1 MSKETE
7 MILEALKDLQG
18 GMTELKQEMSTTKT
32 ELQGEIGSLKKEMSD
47 TRTELQGE
55 IGLLKKE
62 MTLVKDDITS
72 MKGDISSLKN
82 ETTLMKSEMTSLKNQ
97 TKSIKVILENVTNRH
112 LKTIA
117 EGHCDLSRKLDE
129 AIKGNVDE
137 EQLLVRVGLLED
149 DVRLLKEKVNTI
161 A

>member
-7 MILEALKDLQG
+7 MILEAIKNVQGEIGSLK
-18 GMTELKQEMSTTKT
+18 KEMSTTRT
-32 ELQGEIGSLKKEMSD
+32 ELQGEIGSLKKEM
-47 TRTELQGE
+47 
-55 IGLLKKE
+55 
-62 MTLVKDDITS
+62 TLVKDDITS
-72 MKGDISSLKN
+72 VKGDISSLKN
-82 ETTLMKSEMTSLKNQ
+82 ETTLMKGEMTSMKNEMTLLKNQ

>member
-32 ELQGEIGSLKKEMSD
+32 ELQKEIASTRTELQKEMS
-47 TRTELQGE
+47 TTKTELQGE
-55 IGLLKKE
+55 IAELKQEMSTTKTELQSEIGLLKDE
-62 MTLVKDDITS
+62 MSD
-72 MKGDISSLKN
+72 LKN
-82 ETTLMKSEMTSLKNQ
+82 EVTSV
-97 TKSIKVILENVTNRH
+97 KVTLENVMNRH

>member
-32 ELQGEIGSLKKEMSD
+32 ELQKEIASTRTELQKEMS
-47 TRTELQGE
+47 TTKTELQGE
-55 IGLLKKE
+55 IAELKQEMSTTKTELQSEIGLLKDE
-62 MTLVKDDITS
+62 MSD
-72 MKGDISSLKN
+72 LKN
-82 ETTLMKSEMTSLKNQ
+82 EVTSV
-97 TKSIKVILENVTNRH
+97 KVTLENVTNRH

>member
-32 ELQGEIGSLKKEMSD
+32 ELQKEIASTRTELQNEMS
-47 TRTELQGE
+47 TTKTELQGE
-55 IGLLKKE
+55 IAELKQEMSTTKTELQSEIGLLKDE
-62 MTLVKDDITS
+62 MSD
-72 MKGDISSLKN
+72 LKN
-82 ETTLMKSEMTSLKNQ
+82 EVTSV
-97 TKSIKVILENVTNRH
+97 KVTLENVTNRH

>member
-32 ELQGEIGSLKKEMSD
+32 ELQKEIASTRTELQKEMS
-47 TRTELQGE
+47 TTKTELQGE
-55 IGLLKKE
+55 IG
-62 MTLVKDDITS
+62 
-72 MKGDISSLKN
+72 SLKN

>member
-7 MILEALKDLQG
+7 MILEAIKNV
-18 GMTELKQEMSTTKT
+18 
-32 ELQGEIGSLKKEMSD
+32 QGEIGSLKKEMSD
-47 TRTELQGE
+47 TRTDLQGE
-55 IGLLKKE
+55 IGSLKKE

-82 ETTLMKSEMTSLKNQ
+82 ETTLMKGEMTSMKNEMTSLKNQ
-97 TKSIKVILENVTNRH
+97 TKSIKVTLENVTNRH

>member
-1 MSKETE
+1 MSTTKTE
-7 MILEALKDLQG
+7 LQG
-18 GMTELKQEMSTTKT
+18 EIAELKQEMSTTKT
-32 ELQGEIGSLKKEMSD
+32 ELQS
-47 TRTELQGE
+47 E
-55 IGLLKKE
+55 IGLLKDE
-62 MTLVKDDITS
+62 MSD
-72 MKGDISSLKN
+72 LKN
-82 ETTLMKSEMTSLKNQ
+82 EVTSV
-97 TKSIKVILENVTNRH
+97 KVTLENVTNRH

>member
-32 ELQGEIGSLKKEMSD
+32 ELQKEIASTRTELQKEMS
-47 TRTELQGE
+47 TTKTELQGE
-55 IGLLKKE
+55 IAELKQEMSTTKTELQSEIGLLKDE
-62 MTLVKDDITS
+62 MSD
-72 MKGDISSLKN
+72 LKN
-82 ETTLMKSEMTSLKNQ
+82 EVTSV
-97 TKSIKVILENVTNRH
+97 KVTLENVTNRH

-137 EQLLVRVGLLED
+137 EQLLLRVGLLED

>member
-32 ELQGEIGSLKKEMSD
+32 ELQKEIASTKTELQKEIASTRTQLQKEMS
-47 TRTELQGE
+47 TTKTELQSE
-55 IGLLKKE
+55 IGLLKDE
-62 MTLVKDDITS
+62 MSD
-72 MKGDISSLKN
+72 LKN
-82 ETTLMKSEMTSLKNQ
+82 EVTSV
-97 TKSIKVILENVTNRH
+97 KVTLENVTNRH

-129 AIKGNVDE
+129 AIKGKVDE

>member
-32 ELQGEIGSLKKEMSD
+32 ELQKEIAS
-47 TRTELQGE
+47 TRTELQKEMSTTKTELQSE
-55 IGLLKKE
+55 IGLLKDE
-62 MTLVKDDITS
+62 MSD
-72 MKGDISSLKN
+72 LKN
-82 ETTLMKSEMTSLKNQ
+82 EVTSV
-97 TKSIKVILENVTNRH
+97 KVTLENVTNRH

>member
-32 ELQGEIGSLKKEMSD
+32 ERQKEIASTRTELQKEMS
-47 TRTELQGE
+47 TTKTELQGE
-55 IGLLKKE
+55 IAELKQEMSTTKTELQSEIGLLKDE
-62 MTLVKDDITS
+62 MSD
-72 MKGDISSLKN
+72 LKN
-82 ETTLMKSEMTSLKNQ
+82 EVTSV
-97 TKSIKVILENVTNRH
+97 KVTLENVTNRH